1 MVQIWVQSLSQ
12 LDVRKRGLFW
22 WKRFENHIQMF
33 QICFLQIDW
42 SWYQISIGFYRNSSH
57 LVWAV
62 YVSSLFPSAVE
73 RAQEEAL
80 HCKLLHS
87 EFVAVRSIEVFRAQW
102 ETWLNSAYNI
112 LLYRNLHSMSCNFLM
127 VKIGPVRSFRRSSRK
142 AWPFCDWSLTNGH
155 WQRWSW
161 LSPPSFGK
169 AGGAFIEEKQLFIF
183 FILTQFGVSAFPLNC
198 SFLLTALLPKT
209 TATILKTTK
218 LGLLLKV
225 KFEHI
230 IVSSCCDHYYYHII
244 FIIVAAV
251 VGGGGGL
258 QWVQCVES
266 ITVWGVLEKSTDPAA
281 EAAAAKAHVEVFQN
295 HSKQVE
301 QTAKWQ
307 AHFLVTMAK
316 GDMSIMNINI
326 MNWSLK
332 VVSWIPWQWLKQKKG
347 HVVSAS
353 PGARRP
359 GCGRKIDQHHVAPSS
374 TGEKDGKEWNIHVLT
389 QKTSPKM
396 AFLPRFFLLQA
407 LAMPLKEPGWHE
419 ITCTFLSSKAQT
431 KGPVHK
437 RHTEIFLGIAKS
449 HQQYA
454 SNNCQTISIPNS
466 AFLHFSRLPRC
477 KLRLGLV
484 QLGSAVEE
492 RWWAT
497 KLLNEVP
504 QGVLILSITSLPA
517 SCFRGASDF
526 WRYRVWI
533 LGLFMFF

>member
-316 GDMSIMNINI
+316 GDMSIMNI

-332 VVSWIPWQWLKQKKG
+332 VVSWIPWQWLKQKKR
-347 HVVSAS
+347 HPCCFSVSRCS
-353 PGARRP
+353 ETWLWPENWPTSCCTEFHRW
-359 GCGRKIDQHHVAPSS
+359 
-374 TGEKDGKEWNIHVLT
+374 KDGKEWNIHVLALKDVT
-389 QKTSPKM
+389 KNGIFAT
-396 AFLPRFFLLQA
+396 FFLQQA

-419 ITCTFLSSKAQT
+419 ITCTFLSSKAQDKRRST
-431 KGPVHK
+431 KDMPKYSWELPNHINNIQVTTVIPLAFQIH
-437 RHTEIFLGIAKS
+437 AK
-449 HQQYA
+449 
-454 SNNCQTISIPNS
+454 
-466 AFLHFSRLPRC
+466 
-477 KLRLGLV
+477 V
-484 QLGSAVEE
+484 QVAP
-492 RWWAT
+492 WPCAT
-497 KLLNEVP
+497 G
-504 QGVLILSITSLPA
+504 QRS
-517 SCFRGASDF
+517 
-526 WRYRVWI
+526 WRKVMDYEAP
-533 LGLFMFF
+533 